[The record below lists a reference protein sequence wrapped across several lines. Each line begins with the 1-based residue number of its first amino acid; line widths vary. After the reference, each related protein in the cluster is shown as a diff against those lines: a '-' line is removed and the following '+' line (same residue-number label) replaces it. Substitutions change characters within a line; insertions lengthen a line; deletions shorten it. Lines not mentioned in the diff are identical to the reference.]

1 MLNVDGYQF
10 AYHLVT
16 NSIPLH
22 YHSITI
28 WYFPRTPLVQCS
40 AISRRANKYSS
51 IVSTC
56 SRVFYFFLCPLAPN
70 RIRVSLFC
78 LFSPWRMPS
87 ISSTFPLDLY
97 FALQCTLHPLEQKQ
111 SFSLIFIYFYRAHR
125 ARIFVQI
132 FIAVTFS
139 APNLQ
144 KRKFFCT
151 FASGKD
157 KTANHP
163 HRSVGAKTYWI

>member
-1 MLNVDGYQF
+1 MWL
-10 AYHLVT
+10 AISLHT
-16 NSIPLH
+16 ISIPLH

-28 WYFPRTPLVQCS
+28 QYFPRTPLVQCS

-51 IVSTC
+51 IVSPC
-56 SRVFYFFLCPLAPN
+56 SRVFYFFLCTLAPN

-78 LFSPWRMPS
+78 LFSPWRTPS
-87 ISSTFPLDLY
+87 ISSTFPLYLY
-97 FALQCTLHPLEQKQ
+97 FALQCKLHSLEQKQ
-111 SFSLIFIYFYRAHR
+111 SFSLIFMYFYRAHQ
-125 ARIFVQI
+125 ARIVVQI

-139 APNLQ
+139 AQNLQ
-144 KRKFFCT
+144 KRKFCST

-157 KTANHP
+157 KIANQS

>member
-1 MLNVDGYQF
+1 MWMAINL
-10 AYHLVT
+10 HT
-16 NSIPLH
+16 ISIPLH

-28 WYFPRTPLVQCS
+28 QYFSRNPLVQCS
-40 AISRRANKYSS
+40 AISLRVNKYSS

-56 SRVFYFFLCPLAPN
+56 SWVFYFFPCPLAPN

-78 LFSPWRMPS
+78 LFSPWRTPS
-87 ISSTFPLDLY
+87 MSSTFPLFCSPMQIAFFRAKTKFLLD
-97 FALQCTLHPLEQKQ
+97 
-111 SFSLIFIYFYRAHR
+111 FYRAHQ
-125 ARIFVQI
+125 ARIVVQI

-139 APNLQ
+139 AQNLQ

-157 KTANHP
+157 KTANQP
-163 HRSVGAKTYWI
+163 HRSVGANTYWI

>member
-1 MLNVDGYQF
+1 MDGYQF

-56 SRVFYFFLCPLAPN
+56 SRVFYFFLCPLAQN

-78 LFSPWRMPS
+78 LFSPWRARQVFPPPS
-87 ISSTFPLDLY
+87 LYTFILLSN
-97 FALQCTLHPLEQKQ
+97 AVLHSLEQKQ

-139 APNLQ
+139 AQNLQ

-151 FASGKD
+151 FVSGKD
-157 KTANHP
+157 KTA
-163 HRSVGAKTYWI
+163 KIIY